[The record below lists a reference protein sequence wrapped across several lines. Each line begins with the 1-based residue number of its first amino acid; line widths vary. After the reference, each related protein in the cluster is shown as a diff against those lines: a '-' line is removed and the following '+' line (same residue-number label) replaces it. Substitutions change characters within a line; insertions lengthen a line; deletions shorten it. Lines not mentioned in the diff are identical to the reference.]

1 MSKYY
6 EVVINLR
13 AGASMRCGHHHP
25 TPDGAEKCFG
35 ETIKWL
41 SNNNKKDWTDA
52 YIVDDTGEIYLP
64 PPVPLSPLVRRA
76 AEAVAA
82 GDGKHRDVESE
93 FRSARER
100 TGYGH
105 YPLELCKS
113 AEEFREQNMARAY
126 EEDRKYAWGGGGKKF
141 LKD

>member
-1 MSKYY
+1 MSYY
-6 EVVINLR
+6 EVKINLL
-13 AGASMRCGHHHP
+13 AGASIQCGHQHA
-25 TPDGAEKCFG
+25 TPQLAEKCLAG
-35 ETIKWL
+35 IMRTI
-41 SNNNKKDWTDA
+41 NPKDHYGA
-52 YIVDDTGEIYLP
+52 YIVDDTGAVYLP

-105 YPLELCKS
+105 CPLELCKS

-126 EEDRKYAWGGGGKKF
+126 EGDQEYAWGGGGKKF